1 MKIAKEQ
8 SHGTRE
14 VIRVAEKHI
23 EAREYDLA
31 MQKLT
36 IAQRMDPDNIYINAI
51 VERIHRLAAEA
62 TNGGRFLALTVGDEF
77 EDGIRPEAIAAEKAE
92 ELEAKVKKLTTKAS
106 ELVRRGAYETAF
118 DALMNAYLLD
128 PMNPFLMETE
138 KTLLPAIEMMRKQGV
153 AKEGSQRMNAL
164 ASMPPSGRK
173 PDSTS
178 LTMQESQRLEELK
191 RQKEAERLER
201 ERAMWRE
208 ASRPPKFL
216 EELLSPI
223 PPSAPE
229 GLAPIAEPPKEPTG
243 FFAKLRH
250 GKLLG

>member
-1 MKIAKEQ
+1 MKVVKEQ

-14 VIRVAEKHI
+14 IIRVAEKHI

-31 MQKLT
+31 MQKLS
-36 IAQRMDPDNIYINAI
+36 IAQRMDPENIYINAI
-51 VERIHRLAAEA
+51 VERIHRLASET
-62 TNGGRFLALTVGDEF
+62 TNGGRFLALTVGDEYG
-77 EDGIRPEAIAAEKAE
+77 DGVKPETLAAESAE
-92 ELEAKVKKLTTKAS
+92 ELEARVKKLTTKAS

-128 PMNPFLMETE
+128 PINPFLIETE
-138 KTLLPAIEMMRKQGV
+138 KTLLPAIEMMRKQGST
-153 AKEGSQRMNAL
+153 KDGSQRMNAV
-164 ASMPPSGRK
+164 AAVPPSGRK
-173 PDSTS
+173 PDSAS
-178 LTMQESQRLEELK
+178 LTIWESQRLEELK

-216 EELLSPI
+216 EELLSPV
-223 PPSAPE
+223 PPTPPE
-229 GLAPIAEPPKEPTG
+229 GISQSEEPPKEPTG

-250 GKLLG
+250 GKFLG